1 MSNPVVFVADEYTF
15 FEKSI
20 TVYFFEKKYH
30 SKPFSKKVSQYT
42 FFWKST
48 SVVTN
53 LPHFLFQKLS
63 EECSE
68 PSFAPKF
75 WGVRV
80 LGGVYLVEFPFQSP
94 FRPPSWYTGFQ
105 NAWSGRLA
113 TKVENPKPA
122 RSDIVAPCF
131 IFIVKACHGTLK
143 IQKTGEEVHFKDVL
157 QQRASY
163 CMVQI

>member
-1 MSNPVVFVADEYTF
+1 MGLSAEIDVGLSGCHENDGFRHGRATF
-15 FEKSI
+15 
-20 TVYFFEKKYH
+20 H
-30 SKPFSKKVSQYT
+30 GGFSRISRVSGGGILLP
-42 FFWKST
+42 T

-105 NAWSGRLA
+105 NA
-113 TKVENPKPA
+113 
-122 RSDIVAPCF
+122 
-131 IFIVKACHGTLK
+131 
-143 IQKTGEEVHFKDVL
+143 
-157 QQRASY
+157 
-163 CMVQI
+163 